1 MKRLLKI
8 IAWIFASLMLLLI
21 ALIIYVRSVAS
32 VTDPVL
38 LTSDATD
45 ALAKVEEVSPG
56 FRKLGSNWF
65 RKSESGLYELYIEGA
80 PLARGLAI
88 GKLTEELIQYQEEV
102 FNAQIHQLVPSDAY
116 LNVLKYFVG
125 WFNRDL
131 DDNVADEFRQ
141 EIYGVSRVA
150 SHEFDN
156 IAPPYQRILNYHA
169 AHDIGHA
176 LQNMSLVG
184 CTAFATWGD
193 RSEDSTLIIGRNF
206 DFYVGDD
213 FAKNKIV
220 AFYSPDKGHRFMMIT
235 FGGMTG
241 VLSGMN
247 EAGLTVTLNAAK
259 SEIPTASA
267 TPVSILA
274 REILQYASTIDE
286 AYAIAKSRKT
296 FVAEA
301 FMIGSAKDNRTAIIE
316 KSPEAIDLYE
326 SGENSIIGTN
336 HYQSKTLGSTELN
349 REHIQKSAS
358 EYRFRR
364 VKELLDRDGKNSVQ
378 KTAAILRNQKGLTD
392 QSIGLGNEKA
402 VNQLIA
408 HHGIIFQPSEKRV
421 WISATTWQLDEFIC
435 YDLDS
440 VFATKMERDKEIH
453 ESELTIPADS
463 FRLTKEFQDAIKFN
477 KVRFPF
483 QPRDKFN
490 PDSLIRWNPDSYL
503 SYMLAGDHYLERKD
517 YAKAKGLY
525 ETGLAKEVATEQ
537 ERDHMKENLQ
547 TCENHLK

>member
-1 MKRLLKI
+1 VLVVI
-8 IAWIFASLMLLLI
+8 V
-21 ALIIYVRSVAS
+21 LIIYVRSVAS

-38 LTSDATD
+38 PISDND
-45 ALAKVEEVSPG
+45 LKVEEVAPG
-56 FRKLGSNWF
+56 LKKLGNNWF
-65 RKSESGLYELYIEGA
+65 RKSESGLFELYVEGSPA
-80 PLARGLAI
+80 ERGLAI
-88 GKLTEELIQYQEEV
+88 GRLTEDLIQYQEEV

-131 DDNVADEFRQ
+131 DENVADEFRQ

-150 SHEFDN
+150 SHEFDD

-184 CTAFATWGD
+184 CTAFATWNEQ
-193 RSEDSTLIIGRNF
+193 SEDSTLILGRNF

-213 FAKNKIV
+213 FAKNKII
-220 AFYSPDKGHRFMMIT
+220 AFYAPEKGHRFMMIT

-247 EAGLTVTLNAAK
+247 EEGLTVTLNAAK

-267 TPVSILA
+267 TPVSLLA

-301 FMIGSAKDNRTAIIE
+301 FMIGSAKDNRAVIIE
-316 KSPEAIDLYE
+316 KSPEAIDLFE
-326 SGENSIIGTN
+326 SRENSIIGTN
-336 HYQSKTLGSTELN
+336 HYQSKTLGNTQLN
-349 REHIQKSAS
+349 QEHMQKSAS
-358 EYRFRR
+358 QYRFRR
-364 VKELLDRDGKNSVQ
+364 VRELLDRNGKNSVK
-378 KTAAILRNQKGLTD
+378 KTAAILRNQKGLND
-392 QSIGLGNEKA
+392 QSIGLGNERA
-402 VNQLIA
+402 INQLIA

-421 WISATTWQLDEFIC
+421 WISASTWQLGEFIC

-440 VFATKMERDKEIH
+440 VFAEKMPSNHEIR
-453 ESELTIPADS
+453 ETELTIPADS
-463 FRLTKEFQDAIKFN
+463 FLMTKEFENAVKFN
-477 KVRFPF
+477 KFRFPF
-483 QPRDKFN
+483 QPRREFN
-490 PDSLIRWNPDSYL
+490 PDSLVHWNAESYL
-503 SYMLAGDHYLERKD
+503 SYMLAGDHYLEQEE
-517 YAKAKGLY
+517 YAKARELY
-525 ETGLAKEVATEQ
+525 ETGLTKEVATEQ

-547 TCENHLK
+547 TCRDHLK

>member
-1 MKRLLKI
+1 MV
-8 IAWIFASLMLLLI
+8 ATLLLLVVV
-21 ALIIYVRSVAS
+21 LIIYIRAVAS
-32 VTDPVL
+32 VTDPEL
-38 LTSDATD
+38 PISDNTLT
-45 ALAKVEEVSPG
+45 VEEVSPG
-56 FRKLGSNWF
+56 MLKSGNNWF
-65 RKSESGLYELYIEGA
+65 RKSESGLYELYVEGSPA
-80 PLARGLAI
+80 ERGLAI

-116 LNVLKYFVG
+116 LNLLKYFVG

-131 DDNVADEFRQ
+131 DESVPEEFRQ

-150 SHEFDN
+150 SHEFDI

-193 RSEDSTLIIGRNF
+193 RSEDSTLIVGRNF

-220 AFYSPDKGHRFMMIT
+220 AFYAPDKGHRFMMIT

-286 AYAIAKSRKT
+286 AYTIAKSRKT

-301 FMIGSAKDNRTAIIE
+301 FMIGSAKDNRAAIIE
-316 KSPEAIDLYE
+316 KSPETIALYE
-326 SGENSIIGTN
+326 SGENAIIGTN
-336 HYQSKTLGSTELN
+336 HYQSDTLGNTELN
-349 REHIQKSAS
+349 KEHVQKSAS

-364 VKELLDRDGKNSVQ
+364 VKELLDRNGKNSVV
-378 KTAAILRNQKGLTD
+378 KTAAILRNQKGLGD
-392 QSIGLGNEKA
+392 QSIGLGNERA
-402 VNQLIA
+402 INQLIA

-421 WISATTWQLDEFIC
+421 WISASTWQLGEFVC

-440 VFATKMERDKEIH
+440 VFAANMTSNHEIIVDK
-453 ESELTIPADS
+453 LTIPADS
-463 FRLTKEFQDAIKFN
+463 FLRTTEFRNAVKFN
-477 KVRFPF
+477 KFRFPF
-483 QPRDKFN
+483 QPRTEFN
-490 PDSLIRWNPDSYL
+490 PDSLVQWNPDSYL
-503 SYMLAGDHYLERKD
+503 SYMLAGDHYLEKENFK
-517 YAKAKGLY
+517 KAKELYQLGL
-525 ETGLAKEVATEQ
+525 TKEVATEQ
-537 ERDHMKENLQ
+537 EREHMKENLE
-547 TCENHLK
+547 TCEKQLR